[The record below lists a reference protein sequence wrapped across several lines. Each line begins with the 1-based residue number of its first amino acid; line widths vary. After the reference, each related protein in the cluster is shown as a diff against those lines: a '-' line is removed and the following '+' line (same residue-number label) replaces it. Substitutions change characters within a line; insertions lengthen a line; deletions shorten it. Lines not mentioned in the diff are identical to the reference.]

1 MQEANIEVK
10 NVAEWIGELD
20 EFFKRQREASLLDE
34 EIKES
39 LAPIAEEFHTSV
51 VRPAFR
57 ELKQGLEE
65 LGKRVE
71 CTHSAGAAMDSI
83 RVFGEGDAEE
93 ITYTITAEV
102 SDRGIT
108 VLQHSRFTSK
118 RDWKQYNFQSS
129 LKPPTGLMSASE
141 IKGLK
146 KEYIIE
152 HFLEAYKEAIGYVK

>member
-1 MQEANIEVK
+1 
-10 NVAEWIGELD
+10 
-20 EFFKRQREASLLDE
+20 
-34 EIKES
+34 
-39 LAPIAEEFHTSV
+39 
-51 VRPAFR
+51 
-57 ELKQGLEE
+57 
-65 LGKRVE
+65 
-71 CTHSAGAAMDSI
+71 MDSI

-146 KEYIIE
+146 KECIIE